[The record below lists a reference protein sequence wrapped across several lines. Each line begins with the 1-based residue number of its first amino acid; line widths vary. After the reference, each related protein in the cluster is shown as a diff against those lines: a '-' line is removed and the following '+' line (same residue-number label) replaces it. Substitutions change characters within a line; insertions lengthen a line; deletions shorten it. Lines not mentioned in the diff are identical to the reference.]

1 MRWSWWRCGRS
12 WRRTPN
18 RLHKRR
24 LRELIAQHVKTHM
37 GARCLAVTEAG
48 VQVEGP
54 DGSVQLI
61 PADTVVAALGMRAN
75 DTGELEALVQRAG
88 VPCHKIGD
96 CVRARKIYDAVSEGY
111 LTALSL

>member
-1 MRWSWWRCGRS
+1 MKKRS
-12 WRRTPN
+12 QVLETVVHGVF
-18 RLHKRR
+18 L
-24 LRELIAQHVKTHM
+24 LLGLIT
-37 GARCLAVTEAG
+37 
-48 VQVEGP
+48 

>member
-1 MRWSWWRCGRS
+1 
-12 WRRTPN
+12 
-18 RLHKRR
+18 
-24 LRELIAQHVKTHM
+24 
-37 GARCLAVTEAG
+37 
-48 VQVEGP
+48 
-54 DGSVQLI
+54 
-61 PADTVVAALGMRAN
+61 MRAN